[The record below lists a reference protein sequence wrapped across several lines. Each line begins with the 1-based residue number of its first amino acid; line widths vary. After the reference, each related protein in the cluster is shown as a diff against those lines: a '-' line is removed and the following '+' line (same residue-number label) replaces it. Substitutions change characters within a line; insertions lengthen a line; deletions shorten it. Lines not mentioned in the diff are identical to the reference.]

1 MTTLDDDE
9 IRRER
14 LARIDQL
21 LADHDRKRQ
30 ELLFAPWQLVLAGV
44 TAGAALMTVGAA
56 LTIAVATVFKLLS

>member
-1 MTTLDDDE
+1 MTILDDEE

-14 LARIDQL
+14 LVRIDQL

-30 ELLFAPWQLVLAGV
+30 EIMLAPWQLVLAGV

-56 LTIAVATVFKLLS
+56 FTIAIATVVKVF